1 MPLLFIFSA
10 KTEFE
15 GKIVAPVRIALVFKN
30 SFCPYFPFYLSQ
42 RRFTLVKPIP
52 F

>member
-15 GKIVAPVRIALVFKN
+15 GKIVAPARIALVVMN
-30 SFCPYFPFYLSQ
+30 SFLSIIQ
-42 RRFTLVKPIP
+42 FLLEPEV
-52 F
+52 FHFQ